1 MTNPI
6 PLNERGAKSTTTGA
20 LFGAIFAAALAAGAF
35 VNVCSARTDGTAGA
49 DGDAMESLP
58 PAATIERSGSLAVY
72 PLLY

>member
-1 MTNPI
+1 MTNPT
-6 PLNERGAKSTTTGA
+6 PLNERGAVTKST
-20 LFGAIFAAALAAGAF
+20 LFGVIFATALAGAAF

-49 DGDAMESLP
+49 SDAVESLP